1 MYILLGYR
9 NILAGISIIGL
20 HNAIAVIIKDIN
32 LVCTGRKSG
41 NDPVLAADIPEDWD
55 NLTSAWEDDA
65 SEELDEDPDP
75 IDDFDDPDMDDE
87 DAEDWRGFSCC
98 IAAGFSSVKK
108 QGCRD

>member
-1 MYILLGYR
+1 MIF
-9 NILAGISIIGL
+9 II
-20 HNAIAVIIKDIN
+20 IIKDIN

-98 IAAGFSSVKK
+98 IAAGFSSVKNK
-108 QGCRD
+108 VAKIN